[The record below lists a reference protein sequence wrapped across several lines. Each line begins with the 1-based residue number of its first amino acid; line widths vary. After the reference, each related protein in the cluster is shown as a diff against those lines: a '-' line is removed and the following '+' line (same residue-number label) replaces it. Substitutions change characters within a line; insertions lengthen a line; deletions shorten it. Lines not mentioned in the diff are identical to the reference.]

1 MSDQAADILLVED
14 NRINQM
20 VAEQILK
27 RGGLSAD
34 LAASAEEALEAL
46 SAQPYKLVLLDL
58 QLPEMSGIELAGLVR
73 AGERGVTQTNVP
85 IIALTAYDSEED
97 RKRCMAAGM
106 NDFVVKPLEIDSF
119 LQTVEANLRPTETE
133 KGDRQA
139 EAGPAEHADRDS
151 HAWDPE
157 ELLVRASDDEE
168 LAQELLERFR
178 NTVQEHASILR
189 TAMLEGDIAT
199 ARDNAHFLAGAAGN
213 VAAHPLRD
221 TFSAIEEAA
230 RAHDREKLEQLV
242 EPLQS
247 RIGAFHAAVD
257 RDAGTR
263 SGAETGDA

>member
-58 QLPEMSGIELAGLVR
+58 QLPEMSGIELAELVR

-119 LQTVEANLRPTETE
+119 LQTVEANLAAPETE
-133 KGDRQA
+133 KADT
-139 EAGPAEHADRDS
+139 EKADRDADTAPTEQGDPGS
-151 HAWDPE
+151 HAWNRE

-178 NTVQEHASILR
+178 NTVREHAPILR
-189 TAMLEGDIAT
+189 TAMLEGDTST
-199 ARDNAHFLAGAAGN
+199 ARDRAHFLVGAAGN

-230 RAHDREKLEQLV
+230 RAEDRERLEQLV

-247 RIGAFHAAVD
+247 RLGAFNTAVD
-257 RDAGTR
+257 RDTE
-263 SGAETGDA
+263 SGDA